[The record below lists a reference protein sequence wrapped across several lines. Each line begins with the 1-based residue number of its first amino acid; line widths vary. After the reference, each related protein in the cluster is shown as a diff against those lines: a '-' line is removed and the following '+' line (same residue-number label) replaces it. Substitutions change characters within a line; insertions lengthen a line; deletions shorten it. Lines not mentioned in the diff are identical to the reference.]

1 MSIPQLHSSTELII
15 SQRMAAELEDYLKSD
30 VLYWHVSEPN
40 PLGSHMPQLTIG
52 ALLEALTRAEVGR
65 ADLLPGQQ
73 KELEAVRQQIDRV
86 RAAHP
91 ALYVNKAIHELHSR
105 LTAYRANLADAQR
118 KTKGL
123 YAQDAR
129 VRAKICLLEQAL
141 GPETPLG
148 PDVTPELQQQREQ
161 IDQELN
167 EVFVPGEF
175 IWDARLQTAFPK
187 DPCWWLYGHLLE
199 EHF

>member
-1 MSIPQLHSSTELII
+1 MSIPQLDSSTELII
-15 SQRMAAELEDYLKSD
+15 SQRMVAELEDYLKSD

-52 ALLEALTRAEVGR
+52 ALLEALTRADAGR

-73 KELEAVRQQIDRV
+73 RELEAVRQQLDWV
-86 RAAHP
+86 HAAHP
-91 ALYVNKAIHELHSR
+91 ALYVGKAIHELHSR
-105 LTAYRANLADAQR
+105 LNACRANLADAQR
-118 KTKGL
+118 KSKGL
-123 YAQDAR
+123 YVQDVH
-129 VRAKICLLEQAL
+129 VRAKIYLLEQ
-141 GPETPLG
+141 TLG
-148 PDVTPELQQQREQ
+148 PDMTPELQRQREQ
-161 IDQELN
+161 IDQELY

-187 DPCWWLYGHLLE
+187 KPCWWLYGHLLE

>member
-1 MSIPQLHSSTELII
+1 MSISKLDSSTELII
-15 SQRMAAELEDYLKSD
+15 SRRMAADLEEYLKSD

-52 ALLEALTRAEVGR
+52 ALLEALTRAE
-65 ADLLPGQQ
+65 ASSMDLMPDQQ
-73 KELEAVRQQIDRV
+73 KELEGVKQHLDRV

-105 LTAYRANLADAQR
+105 LTACQANLADAQR

-123 YAQDAR
+123 YSQDAH
-129 VRAKICLLEQAL
+129 VRAKIYLLEKML
-141 GPETPLG
+141 GPETP
-148 PDVTPELQQQREQ
+148 PELQQQREQ
-161 IDQELN
+161 LDQELY

-175 IWDARLQTAFPK
+175 IWDPRLQAAFPEE
-187 DPCWWLYGHLLE
+187 PCWWLYGHLLE

>member
-1 MSIPQLHSSTELII
+1 MSIPQLDSSTELII

-30 VLYWHVSEPN
+30 VMYWHLSEPN

-52 ALLEALTRAEVGR
+52 ALLEALTRAEASR
-65 ADLLPGQQ
+65 MDLLPGQQ
-73 KELEAVRQQIDRV
+73 KELQAVYQQFDRI
-86 RAAHP
+86 RAAHS
-91 ALYVNKAIHELHSR
+91 ALFVNKAIRELHSR

-118 KTKGL
+118 KTKGF
-123 YAQDAR
+123 YTQDAH
-129 VRAKICLLEQAL
+129 VRAKIDLLEQ
-141 GPETPLG
+141 TLG
-148 PDVTPELQQQREQ
+148 PDLTPELQQQRDQ

-175 IWDARLQTAFPK
+175 IWDARLQMAFPK
-187 DPCWWLYGHLLE
+187 DRCWWLYGHLLE

>member
-1 MSIPQLHSSTELII
+1 MSIPHLDSSTELII
-15 SQRMAAELEDYLKSD
+15 SQRMAADLEAYLKSD
-30 VLYWHVSEPN
+30 VLYWHVAEPN

-52 ALLEALTRAEVGR
+52 ALLEALTRAEAGK
-65 ADLLPGQQ
+65 ADLTADQQ
-73 KELEAVRQQIDRV
+73 HALDNVRQQLDRI

-91 ALYVNKAIHELHSR
+91 ALYVSKAIHELHSR

-123 YAQDAR
+123 YIQDAH
-129 VRAKICLLEQAL
+129 VRAKIYLLEQAL
-141 GPETPLG
+141 GPDL
-148 PDVTPELQQQREQ
+148 TPELQQQRDQ

-175 IWDARLQTAFPK
+175 IWDPRLQTAFPK
-187 DPCWWLYGHLLE
+187 HPCWWLYGHLLE

>member
-1 MSIPQLHSSTELII
+1 MSIPQLDSSTELII

-30 VLYWHVSEPN
+30 VLYWHLSEPN
-40 PLGSHMPQLTIG
+40 PLGSHMPRLTIS
-52 ALLEALTRAEVGR
+52 ALLEALTRAEAGR
-65 ADLLPGQQ
+65 ANLSPDQQ
-73 KELEAVRQQIDRV
+73 KELEAVRQQLDRI

-105 LTAYRANLADAQR
+105 LTAYQVNLADAQR
-118 KTKGL
+118 KTKGFYL
-123 YAQDAR
+123 QDAH
-129 VRAKICLLEQAL
+129 VRAKIYLLEKAL
-141 GPETPLG
+141 GP
-148 PDVTPELQQQREQ
+148 DMTPELQQQREQ
-161 IDQELN
+161 IDQELY

-175 IWDARLQTAFPK
+175 IWDPRLQAAFPK

>member
-1 MSIPQLHSSTELII
+1 MSIPQLDSSTELII

-30 VLYWHVSEPN
+30 VLYWHLSEPN
-40 PLGSHMPQLTIG
+40 PLGSHMPRLTIS
-52 ALLEALTRAEVGR
+52 ALLEALTRAEAGR
-65 ADLLPGQQ
+65 ANLSPDQQ
-73 KELEAVRQQIDRV
+73 KELEAVRQQLDRI

-105 LTAYRANLADAQR
+105 LTAYQVNLADAQR
-118 KTKGL
+118 KTKGFYL
-123 YAQDAR
+123 QDAH
-129 VRAKICLLEQAL
+129 VRAKIYFLEKAL
-141 GPETPLG
+141 GS
-148 PDVTPELQQQREQ
+148 DMTPELQQQREQ
-161 IDQELN
+161 IDQELY

-175 IWDARLQTAFPK
+175 IWDPRLQAAFPK

>member
-1 MSIPQLHSSTELII
+1 MSVPQLDGGTELII
-15 SQRMAAELEDYLKSD
+15 SQHMAAELEDYLKSD
-30 VLYWHVSEPN
+30 VLYWHVAEPN

-52 ALLEALTRAEVGR
+52 ALLEALTRAEAGC

-73 KELEAVRQQIDRV
+73 KDLEDVHQEFKAI

-91 ALYVNKAIHELHSR
+91 ALFVSKAIHELHSR
-105 LTAYRANLADAQR
+105 LTSYSADLDDAQR
-118 KTKGL
+118 KTKVF

-129 VRAKICLLEQAL
+129 VRAKIYLLEQA
-141 GPETPLG
+141 LG
-148 PDVTPELQQQREQ
+148 PDVTPELQRQREQ
-161 IDQELN
+161 LDLELY

-175 IWDARLQTAFPK
+175 IWDPRLKAAFPK
-187 DPCWWLYGHLLE
+187 NPCWWLYGHLLE

>member
-1 MSIPQLHSSTELII
+1 MSIPQLDSSTELII

-30 VLYWHVSEPN
+30 VLYWHVSEPSL
-40 PLGSHMPQLTIG
+40 LGSHMPQLTIG
-52 ALLEALTRAEVGR
+52 ALLEALTRAEAGC
-65 ADLLPGQQ
+65 ADLPPGQQ
-73 KELEAVRQQIDRV
+73 KELEAVRQQLDRI
-86 RAAHP
+86 RAAHA
-91 ALYVNKAIHELHSR
+91 ALFVNKAIHELHSR

-123 YAQDAR
+123 YTQDAH
-129 VRAKICLLEQAL
+129 VRAKIYLLEQA
-141 GPETPLG
+141 LG

-161 IDQELN
+161 IDQELY

-175 IWDARLQTAFPK
+175 IWDARLQAAFPQK
-187 DPCWWLYGHLLE
+187 PCWWLYGHLLE

>member
-1 MSIPQLHSSTELII
+1 MSIPQLDSSTELII

-30 VLYWHVSEPN
+30 VLYWHLSEPN
-40 PLGSHMPQLTIG
+40 PLGSHMPRLTIS
-52 ALLEALTRAEVGR
+52 ALLEALTRAEAGR
-65 ADLLPGQQ
+65 ANLSPDQQ
-73 KELEAVRQQIDRV
+73 KELEAVRQQLDRI

-105 LTAYRANLADAQR
+105 LTAYQANLADAQR
-118 KTKGL
+118 KTKGFYL
-123 YAQDAR
+123 QDAH
-129 VRAKICLLEQAL
+129 VRAKIYLLEQAL
-141 GPETPLG
+141 GP
-148 PDVTPELQQQREQ
+148 DMTPELQQQREQ
-161 IDQELN
+161 IDQELY

-175 IWDARLQTAFPK
+175 IWDPRLQAAFPK

>member
-1 MSIPQLHSSTELII
+1 MGIPKLDSSTELII

-30 VLYWHVSEPN
+30 VLYWHVAEPN

-52 ALLEALTRAEVGR
+52 ALLEALTRAEAGSV
-65 ADLLPGQQ
+65 DLPPDQQ
-73 KELEAVRQQIDRV
+73 KELEGVRQHLDRI

-91 ALYVNKAIHELHSR
+91 ALYVGKAIHELHSR
-105 LTAYRANLADAQR
+105 LTACQANLADAQR

-123 YAQDAR
+123 YTQDAH
-129 VRAKICLLEQAL
+129 VRAKIYLLEQAL
-141 GPETPLG
+141 GPDMTS
-148 PDVTPELQQQREQ
+148 ELQQQREQ
-161 IDQELN
+161 IDQELY

-187 DPCWWLYGHLLE
+187 NPCWWLYGHLLE